1 MCGVP
6 DFSFQ
11 QMKYTNIWKVKG
23 FIVCFYVVFV
33 LLCCE
38 VLWIGHIWR
47 YCLWECCVSGFWFV
61 LCLCFCLCALN
72 QVSRSGVIYG
82 AASCLWQCWL
92 RPSTSFFKPSLTS
105 GVALRSRKVTTQAYF
120 YTLEALLQIQNM
132 KIHHKTDISSY
143 FPSTLLQVE
152 KWQPKTHFWYTAI
165 LKCEETF
172 QPL

>member
-92 RPSTSFFKPSLTS
+92 RPSSSFFKPSLTS
-105 GVALRSRKVTTQAYF
+105 GVGLKKWKSDNTSEQPFGTNTTTHSDETN
-120 YTLEALLQIQNM
+120 TLPS
-132 KIHHKTDISSY
+132 HKTYMFFEILFSV
-143 FPSTLLQVE
+143 LL
-152 KWQPKTHFWYTAI
+152 KK
-165 LKCEETF
+165 
-172 QPL
+172 